1 MIGTPAL
8 LLALSVTSA
17 SITSAVPAAA
27 QDKAGTNA
35 VDAIVACRDI
45 ADTAAR
51 LACFDQRVAALA
63 EAKQR
68 KDIVVMDREGVRAAK
83 RGLFG
88 FSLPRI
94 KLFGDG
100 DGDTETDVKQIDSI
114 VTAARSGT
122 GGLTT
127 IALKDGTQWQTTEA
141 RMGFSPRSGDE
152 ITITAGTLGSY
163 IAKIKGGRSS
173 KVKRVN

>member
-1 MIGTPAL
+1 MPGTPAL
-8 LLALSVTSA
+8 LLALFAASA
-17 SITSAVPAAA
+17 APAAA
-27 QDKAGTNA
+27 QEKPGGDA
-35 VDAIVACRDI
+35 VDAVVACRDV

-63 EAKQR
+63 DAKQR

-100 DGDTETDVKQIDSI
+100 KDDGETDVKQIDGI
-114 VTAARSGT
+114 VTTARAGV

-127 IALKDGTQWQTTEA
+127 IALKDGTVWQTTEA

>member
-1 MIGTPAL
+1 MLGTPAL
-8 LLALSVTSA
+8 LLALSTA
-17 SITSAVPAAA
+17 AIAPAG
-27 QDKAGTNA
+27 GTQKQGDA
-35 VDAIVACRDI
+35 VDAVVACRDI

-51 LACFDQRVAALA
+51 LACFDQHVKALA

-88 FSLPRI
+88 FSLPKI

-100 DGDTETDVKQIDSI
+100 DGDSDTDIKQIDSV
-114 VTAARSGT
+114 VTTARAGA
-122 GGLTT
+122 GGMTT
-127 IALKDGTQWQTTEA
+127 FALKDGTLWQTTEA
-141 RMGFSPRSGDE
+141 RMGFNPRSGDE
-152 ITITAGTLGSY
+152 LTITAGSLGSY
-163 IAKIKGGRSS
+163 MAKIKGGRSS

>member
-1 MIGTPAL
+1 MFGTPGL
-8 LLALSVTSA
+8 LLALSAASA
-17 SITSAVPAAA
+17 MLADGQQNRGADT
-27 QDKAGTNA
+27 
-35 VDAIVACRDI
+35 VDGVVACRDI
-45 ADTAAR
+45 TDTAAR

-100 DGDTETDVKQIDSI
+100 DGDADTDVKQIDSV
-114 VTAARSGT
+114 VTTARAGA

-127 IALKDGTQWQTTEA
+127 IALRDGTMWQTTEA
-141 RMGFSPRSGDE
+141 RMGFTPRSGDE

-163 IAKIKGGRSS
+163 MAKIKGGRSS

>member
-8 LLALSVTSA
+8 LFALSVTSA
-17 SITSAVPAAA
+17 APASAQEKQGENV
-27 QDKAGTNA
+27 

-63 EAKQR
+63 QAKQR

-88 FSLPRI
+88 FSLPKI

-100 DGDTETDVKQIDSI
+100 DGDGDADIKQIDSV
-114 VTAARSGT
+114 VTAARSGA

-141 RMGFSPRSGDE
+141 RMGFNPKSGDE
-152 ITITAGTLGSY
+152 ITITAGALGSY
-163 IAKIKGGRSS
+163 MAKIKGGRSS

>member
-1 MIGTPAL
+1 MPAL
-8 LLALSVTSA
+8 LFALSAA
-17 SITSAVPAAA
+17 SIAPAGGA
-27 QDKAGTNA
+27 QKGGDA
-35 VDAIVACRDI
+35 VDAVVACRDI
-45 ADTAAR
+45 PDTAAR
-51 LACFDQRVAALA
+51 LACFDQHVKALA

-100 DGDTETDVKQIDSI
+100 DGDSDTDVKQIDSV
-114 VTAARSGT
+114 VTTARAGA
-122 GGLTT
+122 GGMTT
-127 IALKDGTQWQTTEA
+127 FALKDGTLWQTTEA

-152 ITITAGTLGSY
+152 ITITAGSLGSY
-163 IAKIKGGRSS
+163 MAKIKGGRSS

>member
-1 MIGTPAL
+1 MPGTPAL
-8 LLALSVTSA
+8 LLALFAATA
-17 SITSAVPAAA
+17 APAGA
-27 QDKAGTNA
+27 QEKPGNDA
-35 VDAIVACRDI
+35 VDAIVGCRDI

-100 DGDTETDVKQIDSI
+100 DGDSETDVKQIDSV
-114 VTAARSGT
+114 VTTARAGA

-127 IALKDGTQWQTTEA
+127 IALKDGTFWQTTEA

-152 ITITAGTLGSY
+152 ITITAGALGSY
-163 IAKIKGGRSS
+163 MAKIKGGRSS

>member
-1 MIGTPAL
+1 MLGTPAL
-8 LLALSVTSA
+8 LLALSVA
-17 SITSAVPAAA
+17 SAVPAGGA
-27 QDKAGTNA
+27 QKQDGDA
-35 VDAIVACRDI
+35 VDAVVACRDI

-51 LACFDQRVAALA
+51 LACFDRNVKTLA

-100 DGDTETDVKQIDSI
+100 GGDSETDVKQIDSI
-114 VTAARSGT
+114 VTTARAGV
-122 GGLTT
+122 GGLMT
-127 IALKDGTQWQTTEA
+127 IALKDGTVWQTTEA

-152 ITITAGTLGSY
+152 ITITAGALGSY
-163 IAKIKGGRSS
+163 MAKIKGGRSS

>member
-1 MIGTPAL
+1 MLGTPAL
-8 LLALSVTSA
+8 LLALSALPGV
-17 SITSAVPAAA
+17 AANGP
-27 QDKAGTNA
+27 QKQGGDA
-35 VDAIVACRDI
+35 VDAVVACRDI

-51 LACFDQRVAALA
+51 LACFDQHVKALA

-100 DGDTETDVKQIDSI
+100 DGDSETDVKQIDST
-114 VTAARSGT
+114 VTTARAGAGGT
-122 GGLTT
+122 VSF
-127 IALKDGTQWQTTEA
+127 ALKDGTVWQTTEA
-141 RMGFSPRSGDE
+141 RMGFGPRSGDE
-152 ITITAGTLGSY
+152 ITITAGSLGSY

>member
-1 MIGTPAL
+1 MLGMPAL
-8 LLALSVTSA
+8 LFALSAA
-17 SITSAVPAAA
+17 SIAPAGGA
-27 QDKAGTNA
+27 QKQGGDA
-35 VDAIVACRDI
+35 VDAVVACREI

-51 LACFDQRVAALA
+51 LACFDQHVKALA

-88 FSLPRI
+88 FSLPKI

-100 DGDTETDVKQIDSI
+100 DGDSETDVKQIDSV
-114 VTAARSGT
+114 VTTARAGA
-122 GGLTT
+122 GGMTT
-127 IALKDGTQWQTTEA
+127 FALKDGTHWQSTEA

-152 ITITAGTLGSY
+152 ITITAGSLGSY